1 MLDIAGDPQA
11 TRVPQAMDA
20 TIGACGSP
28 CRSGGAGMS
37 TLESDWR
44 PSLRRVLVVALLAVL
59 AASCGGGE
67 LSMSDYTER
76 VGAVV
81 ARASQQYGDLV
92 ASPQGAVLIADPEQI
107 EDFSPQD
114 LQTALEHVRQ
124 IEAEVEASIA
134 AIDPPEQVAE
144 FHDLFFTF
152 GEGFISAQEAL
163 AAKAGNTADW
173 EELSESSEMSAY
185 RAALAKDRQDCFD
198 FRSELSTISE
208 QRGDL
213 SETPWI
219 PSDLKEVF
227 SVFLGCD
234 GYPEH
239 PNDVYRPPQDFDS

>member
-1 MLDIAGDPQA
+1 M
-11 TRVPQAMDA
+11 
-20 TIGACGSP
+20 
-28 CRSGGAGMS
+28 
-37 TLESDWR
+37 
-44 PSLRRVLVVALLAVL
+44 RRVVVVALIAVA
-59 AASCGGGE
+59 AASCGSGE

-81 ARASQQYGDLV
+81 DRASRQYGDLV
-92 ASPQGAVLIADPEQI
+92 ASPQGAVLIAEPEQI
-107 EDFSPQD
+107 GDFSPQD

-124 IEAEVEASIA
+124 IEAEVEESIA
-134 AIDPPEQVAE
+134 AIEPPEQVAE
-144 FHDLFFTF
+144 FHDRFFTF

-198 FRSELSTISE
+198 FRAELRTIAE
-208 QRGDL
+208 QRGNL

-234 GYPEH
+234 GYPEN
-239 PNDVYRPPQDFDS
+239 PNDVYRPAQDPAS

>member
-1 MLDIAGDPQA
+1 
-11 TRVPQAMDA
+11 
-20 TIGACGSP
+20 
-28 CRSGGAGMS
+28 MS

-44 PSLRRVLVVALLAVL
+44 DSLRRVLVVVLMAVL

-76 VGAVV
+76 VGVV
-81 ARASQQYGDLV
+81 VDRASQQYGVLV
-92 ASPQGAVLIADPEQI
+92 ASPQGAVLIAEPEQI
-107 EDFSPQD
+107 EDFTPQD
-114 LQTALEHVRQ
+114 LQVALEQVRQ
-124 IEAEVEASIA
+124 IEAEVEESIA
-134 AIDPPEQVAE
+134 AIDPPDQVAE
-144 FHDLFFTF
+144 FHTLFFTF

-163 AAKAGNTADW
+163 AVRAGTAADW
-173 EELSESSEMSAY
+173 DELSGSSEMSAY

-198 FRSELSTISE
+198 FRARLNTIAE

-234 GYPEH
+234 GYPER
-239 PNDVYRPPQDFDS
+239 PNDLYRPPQDSAS